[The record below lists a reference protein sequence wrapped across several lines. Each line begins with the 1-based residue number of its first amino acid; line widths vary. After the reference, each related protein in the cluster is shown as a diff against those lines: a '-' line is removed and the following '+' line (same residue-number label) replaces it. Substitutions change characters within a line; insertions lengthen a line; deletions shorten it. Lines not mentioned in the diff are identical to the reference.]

1 MRAIAVAIC
10 LLGVFG
16 VSSANICMRRVGTQA
31 HVMHSIT
38 YFTAWCL
45 LMSVTS
51 MAALNIP
58 WVLPPNPGLW
68 LLGVIAV
75 GSLGFMG
82 QVFATRAFQLVS
94 AGRGSLAS
102 YTAIVWSLILQN
114 IFFHVKVSRLSL
126 IGSAIVLTSAVYVTV
141 TKPALASSLSSTKDQ
156 RMLDEAMEGED
167 VGLMPMLDDDH
178 DTDDE
183 DEDIE
188 AQTPVTPKEY
198 RPILSGM
205 PGISMEM
212 KEINDQK
219 SDVEVRVP
227 LWLDLNG
234 RLAALSED
242 YGCVCANSGFP
253 QCISQTCPNEA
264 NPSDSYCNGEG
275 VPEGR
280 ENDLDGFTETI
291 TSTMAS
297 TTTTITRVYMTGI
310 AASSIYSVSSMSS
323 ASVASVS
330 VSSVSASATHN
341 NAAAAAQAGG
351 LSGIVTIGLGPGIE
365 NLPKTR
371 IGNPAVDGE
380 AHMPLGGYRGRES
393 LGPRHEAN
401 QRGDEEPRAV
411 SGPADSVVGY
421 HAAVSQVIPDIELQ
435 DARSVIRADMVSNPM
450 IVVEACANQLFDNP
464 AYPKA
469 LQLNGGPAG
478 DDEKQDMR
486 VKRPKIDW
494 NSLDRARHVQD
505 SHYFELAVVSCMRR
519 HAYVFGN
526 GVLILCRLGHPDQ
539 LGLDFK
545 YVLKTSIRH
554 GLRDQQGLYY
564 PTFFYLHREVAN
576 PGFDLKKKMETIGKY
591 DQNEEISCEKHN
603 AEEEIGKREYTTICV
618 DGSGRKL
625 EFPQSEQGKVLDPKA
640 LDLFDRVRAERAVV
654 DAGFKYADRKLDAR
668 HTVEE
673 AMTAALIRKCPK
685 CSQIF
690 MKESSLCVP
699 FPPSTL
705 QLSDRKSPVYTHTV
719 QKDDMPDSK
728 LLNIAMLHLQATY
741 YVGHALCY
749 CVCGPVV

>member
-1 MRAIAVAIC
+1 MARPEWSTGSTLCVRTCIKY
-10 LLGVFG
+10 
-16 VSSANICMRRVGTQA
+16 T
-31 HVMHSIT
+31 VMNPASG
-38 YFTAWCL
+38 C
-45 LMSVTS
+45 
-51 MAALNIP
+51 AA
-58 WVLPPNPGLW
+58 
-68 LLGVIAV
+68 
-75 GSLGFMG
+75 
-82 QVFATRAFQLVS
+82 
-94 AGRGSLAS
+94 
-102 YTAIVWSLILQN
+102 
-114 IFFHVKVSRLSL
+114 
-126 IGSAIVLTSAVYVTV
+126 
-141 TKPALASSLSSTKDQ
+141 
-156 RMLDEAMEGED
+156 
-167 VGLMPMLDDDH
+167 
-178 DTDDE
+178 
-183 DEDIE
+183 
-188 AQTPVTPKEY
+188 
-198 RPILSGM
+198 
-205 PGISMEM
+205 
-212 KEINDQK
+212 
-219 SDVEVRVP
+219 
-227 LWLDLNG
+227 
-234 RLAALSED
+234 ED

-505 SHYFELAVVSCMRR
+505 SHYFELAV
-519 HAYVFGN
+519 
-526 GVLILCRLGHPDQ
+526 GH
-539 LGLDFK
+539 L
-545 YVLKTSIRH
+545 
-554 GLRDQQGLYY
+554 
-564 PTFFYLHREVAN
+564 FYKA
-576 PGFDLKKKMETIGKY
+576 
-591 DQNEEISCEKHN
+591 CEKHN